1 MRIVLY
7 LSRHADL
14 DLYAYFRDVEYRK
27 STHAKQLLRDYIRKQ
42 QTVPV
47 SPPRVTADTWSD
59 ASLPKKLTIPIRFGQ
74 EDGDLIRYFEDIPSG
89 LRAKCAKS
97 ILRALLAP
105 YVQCAFHRDP
115 VDIYVPDVKTQPVTR
130 QSPVSDMANNDSVI
144 ACTMQTMQMMM
155 QMMMSQQSA
164 DIGKTDKKTAVAQ
177 PTQAPALE
185 KPVFLQHRPQW
196 SDAPAN
202 PPTDIT
208 ADITMP
214 EIPLPMPQTQ
224 TQVQVPEPASQP
236 VAPPPVA
243 EPDNTDS
250 GNGVDENIGGIE
262 GSDNDKLMQLFGAD
276 Y

>member
-59 ASLPKKLTIPIRFGQ
+59 TSLPKKLTIPIRFGQ

-115 VDIYVPDVKTQPVTR
+115 VDIYVPDVKTQPVVR
-130 QSPVSDMANNDSVI
+130 QPPVSDASNNDSVI

-164 DIGKTDKKTAVAQ
+164 ETDKKTAVTQPAQ
-177 PTQAPALE
+177 TPVPK

-202 PPTDIT
+202 PPADIA

-224 TQVQVPEPASQP
+224 TPEPAVTP
-236 VAPPPVA
+236 VASSPVT

-250 GNGVDENIGGIE
+250 GSSGDENIGGIE